1 LVEKGKGVIIRQVD
15 PQLAPAGRRVPE
27 GDAMGRNSRERL
39 EGETFGPDSIEQVMR
54 ERIRET
60 IEVLIEEELEAA
72 LGAARSARVGSRRAG
87 YRNGTR
93 ARTVTTSLGPST
105 FAMPRAR
112 VHEAEGT
119 GREWRSRIIGRY
131 ERRTERVD
139 EALLGVYLSGTNTR
153 RIRGA
158 LAPLLRGAPLSK
170 DAISRL
176 VGRLREDF
184 AAWATRDLR
193 AHEIRYLCLDGWYP
207 RVRIGK
213 KRVRVP
219 VLVTLGTGANGQRVL
234 LDLRI
239 AGEESEASWSEVI
252 QSLVERNL
260 GCPVLAVID
269 GNPGLEKALRK
280 AWSQIGLQRCT
291 NHKLWNLLAK
301 APAHLREEL
310 AEDYRRMIYA
320 ESADAVG
327 KARAAFVRK
336 WKLRS
341 KAVVS
346 SLEEAG
352 DDLFTF
358 VRYPTSQW
366 KALRT
371 TNVLERI
378 NEEFRRRTK
387 TQASLP
393 GEDAVLLL
401 LFGLLRSGQ
410 IKLRRIVGWRDMPQ
424 RSTETRAA

>member
-1 LVEKGKGVIIRQVD
+1 MGSDSKKGLR
-15 PQLAPAGRRVPE
+15 
-27 GDAMGRNSRERL
+27 
-39 EGETFGPDSIEQVMR
+39 GEEFGPDSIERVMR

-60 IEVLIEEELEAA
+60 IEVLVNEELELA
-72 LGAARSARVGSRRAG
+72 LGAGRSERVGERVG
-87 YRNGTR
+87 YRHGTR
-93 ARTVTTSLGPST
+93 ARTLTTSLGPTT

-112 VHEAEGT
+112 LQGADGE
-119 GREWRSRIIGRY
+119 GREWRSRTIGRY

-184 AAWATRDLR
+184 ANWGKRDLA
-193 AHEIRYLCLDGWYP
+193 AHRIRYVFLDGWYP

-219 VLVTLGTGANGQRVL
+219 VLVTLGTTAEGERVL

-239 AGEESEASWSEVI
+239 AGEESEAAWSEVLE
-252 QSLVERNL
+252 SLVARNV
-260 GCPVLAVID
+260 GRPVLAVID
-269 GNPGLEKALRK
+269 GNPGLEKALGK
-280 AWSQIGLQRCT
+280 AWPTLDIQRCT

-320 ESADAVG
+320 DTAEAVG
-327 KARAAFVRK
+327 QAREAFTRK
-336 WKLRS
+336 WKMRC
-341 KAVVS
+341 KAVLTS
-346 SLEEAG
+346 FEEAG
-352 DDLFTF
+352 DHLFTF
-358 VRYPTSQW
+358 LRYPASQW

-371 TNVLERI
+371 TNALERI

-393 GEDAVLLL
+393 SEDAVVLL

-410 IKLRRIVGWRDMPQ
+410 ITLRRMVGWKDMGTVINE
-424 RSTETRAA
+424 SRAA